1 MGFVVGA
8 PTYLYQPALAPA
20 RSQPSPC
27 TLQGFFGG
35 FMGAMDFAEVRSQS
49 DAELLYDA
57 KYGKLKDGKM
67 SREQYNALRRKV
79 SGKMTTSASTPAT

>member
-1 MGFVVGA
+1 
-8 PTYLYQPALAPA
+8 
-20 RSQPSPC
+20 
-27 TLQGFFGG
+27 
-35 FMGAMDFAEVRSQS
+35 MGAMDFAEVRSQS